1 MNVQNRLVAG
11 LGLAC
16 MAAAV
21 LAGILQGL
29 WEKAHPILVTGG
41 TFATA
46 SATQRWCYA
55 MLALI
60 KSVGFLAGLFGFFRI
75 ATKRG
80 WIVKSF
86 MGLGLLGAVFFSAVW
101 LVMAATAQHTLVYVL
116 GGMWYQI
123 IAPVVL
129 GIASLRAHRIP
140 LWASLWTIFVGL
152 LNSQIFALLKPD
164 MALMVQGVI
173 WVILGCLVYIYGS
186 RAEQTVG
193 PEHVFP
199 NLIE

>member
-1 MNVQNRLVAG
+1 
-11 LGLAC
+11 
-16 MAAAV
+16 
-21 LAGILQGL
+21 
-29 WEKAHPILVTGG
+29 
-41 TFATA
+41 
-46 SATQRWCYA
+46 

-60 KSVGFLAGLFGFFRI
+60 KSVGFFAGLFGFFII

-86 MGLGLLGAVFFSAVW
+86 MGLALLGAVFFSAVW

-116 GGMWYQI
+116 GGMWYQM

-129 GIASLRAHRIP
+129 GIASLRAHRMP

-173 WVILGCLVYIYGS
+173 WGILGSLVYIYGS
-186 RAEQTVG
+186 RVEQIVG
-193 PEHVFP
+193 PEREERV
-199 NLIE
+199 ID